1 MNFSFSWH
9 IFFLI
14 SFFFLPKNRRKIPE
28 VLRSFVRRLLL
39 ALGNAVW
46 PCCGV
51 IKQSFR
57 SDLTT
62 EMPRRSRDI
71 GGWDSRGFCFFF
83 SDFCWWVVGKLGN
96 LWMPLMYFNLYVYLY
111 KLHTYLVYM
120 HTYKI
125 VKSHDWGDDHP
136 LFEWRKWSSNPC
148 SHEEQWWFPKGTWL
162 KTRVHFQI
170 PCLGV
175 YVIS

>member
-1 MNFSFSWH
+1 MAH
-9 IFFLI
+9 IFFNLL
-14 SFFFLPKNRRKIPE
+14 FFPPKKPPE
-28 VLRSFVRRLLL
+28 NPRGSSELRSAIASGTWQRCVALLRSHQTELQIRFDHGDAQTFSGHWRLGLPWIL
-39 ALGNAVW
+39 FFQW
-46 PCCGV
+46 WFCG
-51 IKQSFR
+51 
-57 SDLTT
+57 
-62 EMPRRSRDI
+62 M
-71 GGWDSRGFCFFF
+71 
-83 SDFCWWVVGKLGN
+83 VVGKLGN
-96 LWMPLMYFNLYVYLY
+96 LWMPLMYFNLYIYLY